1 MEPNAIGVL
10 QSTFESLL
18 SQILSFIPE
27 LIGAI
32 VIIIVGVIV
41 AWALRVV
48 VEKIVQA
55 LRIDPALERIGVS
68 ATVKKT
74 GITLHVG
81 HLLGWIVRWFVII
94 LSFVA
99 AAEVLGWSQVSVFLN
114 DVVLYIPSALIAV
127 IILLVG
133 IVLGSFVYD
142 VVMAAVKASRLG
154 GAALL
159 AGISKWAIFVFAFI
173 AAMEQLGIAR
183 TLVATITTGLVAM
196 LAIAGGLAFGLG
208 GQEYAKKFLKKLS
221 DDIGSRE

>member
-1 MEPNAIGVL
+1 MQPDAIGVL

-18 SQILSFIPE
+18 AQILAFIPE

-32 VIIIVGVIV
+32 IIIIVGVVV

-55 LRIDPALERIGVS
+55 LRIDPALEKIGVS

-81 HLLGWIVRWFVII
+81 HLLGWIVKWFVII

-99 AAEVLGWSQVSVFLN
+99 ASEVLGWSQVSAFLN

-127 IILLVG
+127 IILLIG

-142 VVMAAVKASRLG
+142 VVMTTVKASRLG

-159 AGISKWAIFVFAFI
+159 AGISKWAIFLFAFI

-183 TLVATITTGLVAM
+183 TLLTTITTGLVAM
-196 LAIAGGLAFGLG
+196 LALAGGLAFGLG
-208 GQEYAKKFLKKLS
+208 GQDYAKKFLKKLS

>member
-1 MEPNAIGVL
+1 MQQDAIGVL
-10 QSTFESLL
+10 QTTFEGLL
-18 SQILSFIPE
+18 AQILSFLPA

-32 VIIIVGVIV
+32 IIIIVGVVV

-55 LRIDPALERIGVS
+55 LRIDPALEKIGVS

-81 HLLGWIVRWFVII
+81 RLLGWIVKWFVII

-99 AAEVLGWSQVSVFLN
+99 ASEVLGWSQVSAFLN

-127 IILLVG
+127 VILLIG

-142 VVMAAVKASRLG
+142 VVMTAVKASRLG

-159 AGISKWAIFVFAFI
+159 AGISKWAIFLFAFI

-183 TLVATITTGLVAM
+183 TLLTTITTGLVAM
-196 LAIAGGLAFGLG
+196 LALAGGLAFGLG